1 MLKTFLFH
9 LICPT
14 LFHLPWFNFLLWFTA
29 FSIDLVA
36 LLAACGVWCKSQ
48 FHFNSKTVLTNV
60 TFNRVYSKFDLKCV
74 PIKQGTGNVHLS
86 VIKLFLTNTIK
97 QNSRPVMVSN

>member
-1 MLKTFLFH
+1 MLKNIFLSFNLPH
-9 LICPT
+9 AFPFT
-14 LFHLPWFNFLLWFTA
+14 LVYFLLWFTA

-97 QNSRPVMVSN
+97 QN